1 MYEQKTYKCNKSTV
15 VIREGDILSSRC
27 EVICSSDNVGLQMG
41 VGVARSIHDK
51 TGAAIDADLDK
62 VNLPVELGE
71 VVVTTAGDLPQRYV
85 FHCASDNR
93 SSCRNEDIIPV
104 IINRAVIKCLQLLP
118 MLGVYSIAF
127 PAIGT
132 GAVGLDT
139 EIVAKSMLE
148 VIANHLQNT
157 NHKLKIEIFAWGVDK
172 FPIWKKAIESMK
184 DFAAEKEVEEAE
196 EQPVKEYDVFISYS
210 WKDKD
215 FAVELDTWLQEMGV
229 NHFMDR
235 NCLEGGQDHKEII
248 IDALEKVKLV
258 LFVCSKHSNKSDA
271 VKGEI
276 SNAIMLRKPIIPL
289 RLDMTPYRKCF
300 QYDLVNTL
308 YVDATKGLEERK
320 ADILRYIRSYGI
332 KTNTNR

>member
-51 TGAAIDADLDK
+51 TGAAIDVDLDK

-104 IINRAVIKCLQLLP
+104 IINRAVIKCL
-118 MLGVYSIAF
+118 
-127 PAIGT
+127 IGT

-139 EIVAKSMLE
+139 ETVAKSMLE

-172 FPIWKKAIESMK
+172 FPIWKKAIKGMK
-184 DFAAEKEVEEAE
+184 AFVPEKDVEEKE

-215 FAVELDTWLQEMGV
+215 FALELDTWLQEMGV

-235 NCLEGGQDHKEII
+235 NCLAGGQDHKEVII
-248 IDALEKVKLV
+248 GALEKVRLV
-258 LFVCSKHSNKSDA
+258 LFLCSKDSNESDA

-308 YVDATKGLEERK
+308 YVDVTNGLEERK

-332 KTNTNR
+332 KTNANR